1 MRQNPDLTRSDAT
14 GSTLRPKCPQSQSMK
29 PKQGSAFVEFT
40 ETPFLGNLAT
50 AAALGQVSESATT
63 RQVFRK
69 IEYAAGMPQTFCRQ
83 PGSKPTIGPAG
94 ALQWV
99 SPQRARRLASSIGG
113 LAYGG
118 TDRVIFGTLSHEQIG
133 RTRAYVITKWRQSEI
148 QQVKET
154 KVTPPRTH
162 GKVGD
167 PVGGQCNAV
176 R

>member
-1 MRQNPDLTRSDAT
+1 MSELKSNEGYIDHCSPPVTECALFSAT
-14 GSTLRPKCPQSQSMK
+14 GLMPLFSNFIGL
-29 PKQGSAFVEFT
+29 V
-40 ETPFLGNLAT
+40 T

-63 RQVFRK
+63 WQIFRQ
-69 IEYAAGMPQTFCRQ
+69 IEYAAGMPQD
-83 PGSKPTIGPAG
+83 ILPATREQTEQSDPQ

-99 SPQRARRLASSIGG
+99 STQRALRLASSIGG

-118 TDRVIFGTLSHEQIG
+118 ANRLIFGRLSHEQIG

-148 QQVKET
+148 QQAKET
-154 KVTPPRTH
+154 KAPPPRTH

-167 PVGGQCNAV
+167 PVGGQCSAV

>member
-1 MRQNPDLTRSDAT
+1 VTFEVPAKS
-14 GSTLRPKCPQSQSMK
+14 
-29 PKQGSAFVEFT
+29 
-40 ETPFLGNLAT
+40 FLGNLAT
-50 AAALGQVSESATT
+50 ALRWAKFPKSATT
-63 RQVFRK
+63 WQIFRK
-69 IEYAAGMPQTFCRQ
+69 IEYAAGMPQDILAAAREQ
-83 PGSKPTIGPAG
+83 AEQSDPQ

-99 SPQRARRLASSIGG
+99 SPQRALRLASSIGG

-118 TDRVIFGTLSHEQIG
+118 TDRLIFGRLSHEQIG

-154 KVTPPRTH
+154 KVPPPRTH

-167 PVGGQCNAV
+167 PVGGQCSAV